1 MAYGESEFERA
12 LETHMAGKWADRN
25 PVAISDLAT
34 AILDPVMRKRAG
46 ISIGLVQSWEE
57 IAGPRLAHQSR
68 PEKIQWPRRTHE
80 DDPFEPATLVIAC
93 EGAAALFLQHE
104 TGEIIGR
111 VNAFLGFAAIGRIKI
126 VQKPMATGPAK
137 ARPVPRSLSP
147 AEKSKISGTVEKI
160 EDDDLRASL
169 ERLGS
174 TILGNRK
181 PKP

>member
-1 MAYGESEFERA
+1 
-12 LETHMAGKWADRN
+12 MAGKWADRN

-46 ISIGLVQSWEE
+46 ISIGLVQSWDE
-57 IAGPRLAHQSR
+57 IAGPRLASRSR
-68 PEKIQWPRRTHE
+68 PEKIQWPRRAHE

-93 EGAAALFLQHE
+93 EGAAALYLQHE

-126 VQKPMATGPAK
+126 VQKPMAAGA
-137 ARPVPRSLSP
+137 ARPRPRLRALLP
-147 AEKSKISGTVEKI
+147 AEKTRISSAVGKI

-169 ERLGS
+169 ERLGA
-174 TILGNRK
+174 TIIGSRK
-181 PKP
+181 AKS